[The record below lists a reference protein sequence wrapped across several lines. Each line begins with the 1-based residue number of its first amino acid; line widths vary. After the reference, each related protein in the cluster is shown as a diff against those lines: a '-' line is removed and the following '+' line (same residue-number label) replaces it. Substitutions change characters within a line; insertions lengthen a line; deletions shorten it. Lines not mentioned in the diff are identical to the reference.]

1 MNIRSLHVKLAMS
14 VAAAALFV
22 VMLSSYFFYQRA
34 YESSFSESE
43 RSVRQLLETVS
54 TTAAIAAYVN
64 NEELARQ
71 VVDGLSI
78 NDIVVG
84 AKVEAGGKILG
95 QQGKTDGS
103 GMNTYI
109 SKKLTAPFNEYEIV
123 GEVGVF
129 PNLPLIMMRARD
141 SALATT
147 IGLAAQAAVV
157 ALLVLIMVY
166 WLMTRPLA
174 SLSRRLH
181 LITPGDGNRVD
192 VARVH
197 RNDEIGLLAGDINV
211 LLTTVEKMLG
221 EERQLRHRV
230 ELLEHRFRGIFEDS
244 SAGIFLIS
252 EQGAL
257 VTANPAFFRI
267 TGLDAQ
273 TPAALA
279 DTNIIDEVFLD
290 PEDIRALIASALAT
304 QQPCSADFR
313 LADSGRD
320 DVRWV
325 HCIFS
330 PAGGEKQTPTAEGV
344 IYDVT
349 QRKID
354 EAHTRELAEK
364 DSLTGLANR
373 QVVED
378 ALEELIEQTS
388 ATDKG
393 FVVMMIDLDG
403 FKYIN
408 DTYGHDAGDE
418 ALRVVATRLRSIV
431 RGTDL
436 VSRLGGDE
444 FFIILKNTNNIP
456 MTRDI
461 ARQIIDVQKEPIE
474 IQANIHEKIGAS
486 IGIALYPDH
495 GDNGTSLRKH
505 ADQAMY
511 SVKHQGKNDYAIYDS
526 DTLWTGKP
534 NN

>member
-1 MNIRSLHVKLAMS
+1 MNIRSLHVKLSVS

-22 VMLSSYFFYQRA
+22 VMLSSYYFYQRA
-34 YESSFSESE
+34 YESSFAESE
-43 RSVRQLLETVS
+43 RSVQQLLETVS

-71 VVDGLSI
+71 VVNGLSI

-84 AKVEAGGKILG
+84 AKIQAGDKIIG
-95 QQGKTDGS
+95 QQGKTDDKR
-103 GMNTYI
+103 MQAYI
-109 SKKLTAPFNEYEIV
+109 SQKLASPFNEREIV
-123 GEVGVF
+123 GELGVF
-129 PNLPLIMMRARD
+129 PNLPLIIMRARD

-174 SLSRRLH
+174 RLSRRLH

-192 VARVH
+192 VAKVH

-252 EQGAL
+252 DHGGL
-257 VTANPAFFRI
+257 VTANPAFFKI
-267 TGLDAQ
+267 TGLDEQ

-279 DTNIIDEVFLD
+279 DTDIIDQVFLD
-290 PEDIRALIASALAT
+290 PEEVHALLASALAT
-304 QQPCSADFR
+304 QQPCSADLR
-313 LADSGRD
+313 LAGTGNNT
-320 DVRWV
+320 VRWV
-325 HCIFS
+325 HGIFS

-349 QRKID
+349 QRKLD
-354 EAHTRELAEK
+354 EAQTRELAEK

-373 QVVED
+373 QVVEA
-378 ALEELIEQTS
+378 ALEELIEQTV

-418 ALRVVATRLRSIV
+418 ALRVVATRLRAIV
-431 RGTDL
+431 RDTDL

-444 FFIILKNTNNIP
+444 FFIILKNTNNVV

-461 ARQIIDVQKEPIE
+461 ARQIIDVQREPVE
-474 IQANIHEKIGAS
+474 IQTNIYEKIGAS

-511 SVKHQGKNDYAIYDS
+511 SVKHQGKNDYAIYDPEAM
-526 DTLWTGKP
+526 WTGKP